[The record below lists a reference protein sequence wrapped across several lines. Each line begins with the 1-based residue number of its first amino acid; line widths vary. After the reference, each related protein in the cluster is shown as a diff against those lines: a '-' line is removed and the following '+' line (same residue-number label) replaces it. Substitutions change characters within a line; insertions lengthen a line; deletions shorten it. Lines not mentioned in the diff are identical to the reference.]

1 MKRQKKQPMSD
12 SYRQAVE
19 EFRQWSENIS
29 AREVDFKNGL
39 YATLSN
45 EIVNVLN
52 T

>member
-1 MKRQKKQPMSD
+1 MSD
-12 SYRQAVE
+12 SYRKAVE

>member
-1 MKRQKKQPMSD
+1 MKRQKKQAMSD

-19 EFRQWSENIS
+19 EFRQRSENIS
-29 AREVDFKNGL
+29 AREEDFKNGL

-45 EIVNVLN
+45 KIVNVLN

>member
-1 MKRQKKQPMSD
+1 MKRQMKQPMSD
-12 SYRQAVE
+12 SYRQAVG

>member
-1 MKRQKKQPMSD
+1 MKRQKKQTMSD

-29 AREVDFKNGL
+29 AREKDFKNGL

-45 EIVNVLN
+45 EKL
-52 T
+52 TC